1 MLLKGK
7 YLVSLRYLYSY
18 QFFNNFDIPLLNSVL
33 VLVLFAALDV
43 VHFLVLYVVSYK
55 SLKRYPF

>member
-7 YLVSLRYLYSY
+7 YLVSLRYLYGY

-33 VLVLFAALDV
+33 VLVLFAALVV

-55 SLKRYPF
+55 SLKRHPF